1 MSAFIKSHRLRLLA
15 TVSCPVL
22 AIVGAICVTIGVLA
36 ELPFMVRLGE
46 TAFSFAMILL
56 LPLGIANAF
65 LSWQMARTKLEAV
78 SDSQDVVEF
87 LLGFAGFVMIVL
99 GTILSPVTF
108 WLAVH
113 LCFSMQ

>member
-1 MSAFIKSHRLRLLA
+1 MSEFIKSHRLRLLA
-15 TVSCPVL
+15 TFSCPVL